1 MIDAKVLILAVA
13 AGGAGLAGLGTY
25 AAYAHGGLAGH
36 GRFAGHRHEM
46 AHKFIEFV
54 VNEKL
59 DQVGATDAQKEK
71 VRAVRERLMAQ
82 GKALHGDKEALHREL
97 LSILEQDNPDP
108 ARIKALAHE
117 RIAALSRFADDA
129 ADALVE
135 VHGVLTPEQRQK
147 LLADLRTHMERHRR

>member
-1 MIDAKVLILAVA
+1 MINAKVVVLAL
-13 AGGAGLAGLGTY
+13 AGGGVGLAGLG
-25 AAYAHGGLAGH
+25 AYGVHAHGGFG
-36 GRFAGHRHEM
+36 GHRHAM

-71 VRAVRERLMAQ
+71 VRAIKERLMAK

-97 LSILEQDNPDP
+97 LSILEQDSPDP
-108 ARIKALAHE
+108 ARLKALAHE
-117 RIAALSRFADDA
+117 RIDALSRFADDA

-135 VHGVLTPEQRQK
+135 LHGVFTPEQRQK